1 MLRPADIRIVSKLTG
16 EEDEELIAV
25 LLEDAES
32 FVLSY
37 TMRTRMIKQL
47 EKAVRDLAII
57 ALNRIGTEG
66 EISRT
71 EGGESY
77 NFNDAPKQIYDVL
90 NRYRICRIGGKI
102 YENKKK

>member
-37 TMRTRMIKQL
+37 TMPYQ
-47 EKAVRDLAII
+47 E
-57 ALNRIGTEG
+57 
-66 EISRT
+66 
-71 EGGESY
+71 
-77 NFNDAPKQIYDVL
+77 
-90 NRYRICRIGGKI
+90 
-102 YENKKK
+102 